1 MISVYSD
8 EKGKECTTGSEA
20 SSSKVPVCGGD
31 GTWNYKRVALDVALH
46 ARCAQD
52 VVNAFDVSVCK
63 LLRKKEMECM
73 SHMFKKKQTRTQM

>member
-63 LLRKKEMECM
+63 LLRKKRNGMYE
-73 SHMFKKKQTRTQM
+73 SHV